1 MRKDLCIL
9 TDPNQ
14 VREFVVAMM
23 MAVRARSTD
32 TICDRIL
39 PNAHPTVRAFMAQQ
53 EKAAIAS
60 VQTQVNK
67 GGQPKWVAQ
76 HQKFAAEH
84 RLSRRSMSSTSVAG
98 LRCPRVRD
106 GWDLLTSA
114 HPGLNLVADMSQ
126 MLPRAPF
133 SPDGICPTITPNGI
147 YAMKRLG
154 RIMMPEEKLLAHGF
168 PLHKMNVPENLRK
181 ELGVFGGNTMH
192 LASIGLALL
201 IGIGLVD
208 WSRPGVGPGKKLVC
222 SMPDMAPAIFIAGQA
237 ATKRVTKRPAS
248 AHVRKRRC
256 MGLTRRGVA
265 GSADSVSASA
275 PRQP

>member
-1 MRKDLCIL
+1 
-9 TDPNQ
+9 
-14 VREFVVAMM
+14 
-23 MAVRARSTD
+23 
-32 TICDRIL
+32 
-39 PNAHPTVRAFMAQQ
+39 
-53 EKAAIAS
+53 
-60 VQTQVNK
+60 
-67 GGQPKWVAQ
+67 
-76 HQKFAAEH
+76 
-84 RLSRRSMSSTSVAG
+84 
-98 LRCPRVRD
+98 
-106 GWDLLTSA
+106 
-114 HPGLNLVADMSQ
+114 
-126 MLPRAPF
+126 
-133 SPDGICPTITPNGI
+133 
-147 YAMKRLG
+147 MKRLG

-256 MGLTRRGVA
+256 MGLRRRGVA
-265 GSADSVSASA
+265 GSADSVSASSA